1 MPNITIFISDL
12 HLHDAK
18 PKITQLFRD
27 FLKDTAPEADALY
40 ILGDFFDAWIGDDD
54 VTDYNK
60 SIQQDIKQLVKTGVP
75 VFIVP
80 GNRDFL
86 LGDKFAQASGCRILT
101 DPSCIDLYGTP
112 TVLTHGDMLCTKD
125 TIHIVFRK
133 LVNSVTLKK
142 IFLFLPLELRRFI
155 ANTVRKISSSKK
167 RKKYSSPKYVSKK
180 VVTKLLQQFDAKQII
195 HGHLHKA
202 EMHESNECK
211 RIVLGEWHKK
221 PSILIYPENHQPY
234 FQK

>member
-1 MPNITIFISDL
+1 MSKITYFISDL
-12 HLHDAK
+12 HLQEAK
-18 PKITQLFRD
+18 PKITQMFRD
-27 FLKDTAPEADALY
+27 FLTETAPKADALY

-86 LGDKFAQASGCRILT
+86 LGDKFAQASGCKILT

-125 TIHIVFRK
+125 TIHILFRK

-142 IFLFLPLELRRFI
+142 IFLFLPLELRRNI
-155 ANTVRKISSSKK
+155 ANILRKISASKK
-167 RKKYSSPKYVSKK
+167 RKKYSSTKYVSKK
-180 VVTKLLQQFDAKQII
+180 VISKLQQQFESKQII
-195 HGHLHKA
+195 HGHLHK
-202 EMHESNECK
+202 EETHETKNDK
-211 RIVLGEWHKK
+211 RIVLGTWYNK
-221 PSILIYPENHQPY
+221 PSILVYPDNQQPY
-234 FQK
+234 FLK